1 MCGRRDKAL
10 QGAEGKECVCSKAKG
25 EERMRGECLQ
35 GMRVGEG
42 RRARDGQGS
51 KALKGE
57 VVQGIGHHGRK
68 RSGKEGM
75 CIGKKRE
82 VVEKGRDVLG
92 GAQGRVRSN

>member
-1 MCGRRDKAL
+1 
-10 QGAEGKECVCSKAKG
+10 
-25 EERMRGECLQ
+25 MRGECRQ

-42 RRARDGQGS
+42 RRARDEQGS

-82 VVEKGRDVLG
+82 VVEKGRKDVLG
-92 GAQGRVRSN
+92 GAQGPVRSN

>member
-1 MCGRRDKAL
+1 VWEK
-10 QGAEGKECVCSKAKG
+10 GKGCVCWEARDVCVLGSHEGRAR
-25 EERMRGECLQ
+25 ERRRQ